1 MWPRLASIDRSRR
14 PVDVGLLGVARSNA
28 VFSPLP
34 PYAMEQVMHA
44 MVPEHFDAG
53 QVLMRQ
59 GDAGDRMCLL
69 VDGDVEIEA
78 DGDTG
83 PGSGTVSRHGPGV
96 VLGEIALL
104 RDIPRTATVT
114 AATADV
120 RVYWMDADSFLD
132 AVNRIP
138 RSRARAEAE
147 ANRRLER

>member
-1 MWPRLASIDRSRR
+1 
-14 PVDVGLLGVARSNA
+14 
-28 VFSPLP
+28 
-34 PYAMEQVMHA
+34 MHG
-44 MVPEHFDAG
+44 MVPEDFDVG
-53 QVLMRQ
+53 QVLMHQ

-69 VDGDVEIEA
+69 VKGDVDVEIEA
-78 DGDTG
+78 E
-83 PGSGTVSRHGPGV
+83 PGSGVVIRRGPGD

-132 AVNRIP
+132 AVNRVP

-147 ANRRLER
+147 ASRRLER